1 MLPELWVRALEMPA
15 LSVTTPYTLRIN
27 LARLL
32 RTASPAEAA
41 IIAGLRSD
49 IPASAFLSAY
59 QIAMRAVD
67 PALPPEQW
75 ACLCVSEKG
84 LRSLSEMET
93 CIEAGA
99 VSGRKSHAMLASDGI
114 DWLYVIA
121 RSSSGLICQRVSSN
135 AEGVSPQPA
144 KPGQP
149 VIPELPHHVVDFAN
163 SPVDAA
169 FLAENAHEKINK
181 PFRYHEDVMALLAFS
196 GWVLRVSEAN
206 INHQKLIEC
215 MQALACGYCASAT
228 GYDRSQLDAFDALIE
243 ELMQFSSHLSGK
255 YQETWRR
262 DRQLLLMGQKARDII
277 RSRLA

>member
-93 CIEAGA
+93 SIEAGA
-99 VSGRKSHAMLASDGI
+99 VSGRKSHAMLAMDGI

-121 RSSSGLICQRVSSN
+121 RSTSGLICQRVSAK
-135 AEGVSPQPA
+135 AEGVSPHPA

-149 VIPELPHHVVDFAN
+149 VIPELPHHVVDFTA
-163 SPVDAA
+163 SPVDSAY
-169 FLAENAHEKINK
+169 LAEDAHQCINK
-181 PFRYHEDVMALLAFS
+181 PFRYHEDVMVLLAFA
-196 GWVLRVSEAN
+196 GWVLRVSEAHPG
-206 INHQKLIEC
+206 HQRLIEC
-215 MQALACGYCASAT
+215 MRALADGYRISAA
-228 GYDRSQLDAFDALIE
+228 GYDKSQLDAFDALIE
-243 ELMQFSSHLSGK
+243 ELLQISLPEK
-255 YQETWRR
+255 LQQTWHR
-262 DRQLLLMGQKARDII
+262 DRQLLLMGKKARDII

>member
-15 LSVTTPYTLRIN
+15 FSVTTPYTLRIN

-49 IPASAFLSAY
+49 LPASAFLSAY

-67 PALPPEQW
+67 PSLPPEQW

-93 CIEAGA
+93 CIEGGA
-99 VSGRKSHAMLASDGI
+99 VSGRKSHAMLAMDGI

-121 RSSSGLICQRVSSN
+121 RSSSGLICQRVSSK
-135 AEGVSPQPA
+135 AEGVSPHPA

-149 VIPELPHHVVDFAN
+149 VIPELPHHVVDFIA

-169 FLAENAHEKINK
+169 YRVDDAHQRINK
-181 PFRYHEDVMALLAFS
+181 PFRYHEDVMTLLAFA
-196 GWVLRVSEAN
+196 GWVIRVAEVN
-206 INHQKLIEC
+206 THRQRLVEC
-215 MQALACGYCASAT
+215 MQVLAGGYSAAAV
-228 GYDRSQLDAFDALIE
+228 GYDKSQLEAFDALLD
-243 ELMQFSSHLSGK
+243 ELMQIATPAKF
-255 YQETWRR
+255 QQTWHR

>member
-1 MLPELWVRALEMPA
+1 MLPELWVQALNMPA

-93 CIEAGA
+93 SIEAGA
-99 VSGRKSHAMLASDGI
+99 VSGRKSHAMLAMDGI

-121 RSSSGLICQRVSSN
+121 RSASGLICQRVSAK
-135 AEGVSPQPA
+135 AEGVSPHPA

-149 VIPELPHHVVDFAN
+149 VIPELPHHVVDFTA
-163 SPVDAA
+163 SPVDSGY
-169 FLAENAHEKINK
+169 LAEDAHQCINK
-181 PFRYHEDVMALLAFS
+181 PFRYHEDVMVLLAFA
-196 GWVLRVSEAN
+196 GWVLRVSEAHHD
-206 INHQKLIEC
+206 HQSLIQC
-215 MQALACGYCASAT
+215 MKVLADGYRTSAT
-228 GYDRSQLDAFDALIE
+228 GYDKSQLDAFDALIE
-243 ELMQFSSHLSGK
+243 ELLQISLPAKF
-255 YQETWRR
+255 QQTWQR
-262 DRQLLLMGQKARDII
+262 DRQLLLMGKKARDII